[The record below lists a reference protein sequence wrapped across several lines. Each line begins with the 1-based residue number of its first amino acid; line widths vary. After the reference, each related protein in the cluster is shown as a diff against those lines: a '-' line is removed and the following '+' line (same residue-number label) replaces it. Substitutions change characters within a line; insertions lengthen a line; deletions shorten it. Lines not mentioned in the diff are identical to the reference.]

1 MEQMFVD
8 QVEKNDLTNVRLS
21 LSNELMRHPNGE
33 SFYEMLSF
41 ARDKLPNLF
50 EEHDGKSYSKN
61 EEDWNQDLFFSVRND
76 LDRNFSKERLELY
89 IKMSRIVR
97 KEKIERLKKKED
109 EEEKKMQRDSLS
121 DSSKTNKKEKKSEEE
136 TNFGLKNAI
145 WGAKNFFI
153 QNKVVIYFW
162 LKIAILGVGI
172 AALIAIMIVGKTLSL

>member
-21 LSNELMRHPNGE
+21 LSNELMMHPNGE
-33 SFYEMLSF
+33 SFSEMLSF

-97 KEKIERLKKKED
+97 KEKIERLKKKKED

-121 DSSKTNKKEKKSEEE
+121 DSSKTNKKEKNSEEE

-145 WGAKNFFI
+145 LGAKNFFI
-153 QNKVVIYFW
+153 QNKVVIYSW

-172 AALIAIMIVGKTLSL
+172 AALIAIMIVEKR